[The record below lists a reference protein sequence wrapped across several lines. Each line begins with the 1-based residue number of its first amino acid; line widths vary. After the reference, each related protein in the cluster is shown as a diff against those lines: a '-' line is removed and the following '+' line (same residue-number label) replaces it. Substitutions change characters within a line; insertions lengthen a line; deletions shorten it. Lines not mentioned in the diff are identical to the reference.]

1 MNCTLASDQ
10 IFQMC
15 YKPTLET
22 FANVHAEQMFVF
34 VNQLFLLIPFLGHT
48 VLYTSTRKYMHA
60 YFCLKI
66 KYSTVDIRNKYNKA
80 FLLSGK
86 ISSAKTHIKRDNPTR
101 KAYQ

>member
-1 MNCTLASDQ
+1 MMLVKEVVPNKHSLEDRVVFKRCQFSNLSGILAMNCTLSSDQ

-48 VLYTSTRKYMHA
+48 VH
-60 YFCLKI
+60 
-66 KYSTVDIRNKYNKA
+66 
-80 FLLSGK
+80 
-86 ISSAKTHIKRDNPTR
+86 
-101 KAYQ
+101 